1 MKTGEKS
8 WKQVKKKFE
17 KCKIKK
23 TSDFFFFSI
32 VFFYLTEN
40 KYCIGRWNS
49 LACAETSKG
58 CFVLFFSF

>member
-23 TSDFFFFSI
+23 TSVFFFSI
-32 VFFYLTEN
+32 VFFNLTEN

>member
-23 TSDFFFFSI
+23 TSGFFFSI
-32 VFFYLTEN
+32 VFF
-40 KYCIGRWNS
+40 
-49 LACAETSKG
+49 
-58 CFVLFFSF
+58 